1 MKVVEGPASSPHHMM
16 RRPRDHA
23 LTRRCGHAQ
32 RDPRQGGR
40 EALGLQVWR
49 GDRSGSM
56 AASNFCCG
64 DGFANGATP
73 LKGLVAMVWYLLRI
87 RIVVRP
93 LLGALTPVA
102 AAL

>member
-1 MKVVEGPASSPHHMM
+1 VIARSAIRV
-16 RRPRDHA
+16 R
-23 LTRRCGHAQ
+23 
-32 RDPRQGGR
+32 GR

-49 GDRSGSM
+49 GDRSGS
-56 AASNFCCG
+56 AAATKFCCR

-73 LKGLVAMVWYLLRI
+73 LKGLVAMVVSLI
-87 RIVVRP
+87 DTTVVRP